1 MNHDGRVIKL
11 QESLSEHEVDGL
23 LVVDLDNV
31 RYLTGFSG
39 SNGQVVITAQSSLFL
54 TDGRYRARA
63 QETVRAAEVV
73 VYADSPLSTMK
84 DRLATEG
91 VRRVGIEA
99 STMTVA
105 QHGRFASKLEGFELV
120 ATTGVVEKLR
130 RTKDDDEIELMRRAV
145 GIADAAYDWVL
156 DRLEVGSTEREVA
169 LDLEVR
175 MRRDGA
181 DEVSFIPIVGSG
193 PHSAH
198 IHHSPS
204 DRRLERG
211 DLVLMDFGCR
221 VKGYC
226 SDLTRTVCLG
236 PASAEQKEM
245 YATVLS
251 AQLAGFE
258 SITPGS
264 ETRDADAAARAIV
277 EAAGHAEDFGHGLGH
292 GLGLN
297 VHEAPRLHWT
307 SEDRFTAGDICTVE
321 PGIYVIG
328 SGGIRIEDDVLVTG
342 SGAETL
348 TGAPKKE
355 LIEL

>member
-1 MNHDGRVIKL
+1 MNYERRVNEL
-11 QESLSEHEVDGL
+11 QESLAEHEAEAL
-23 LVVDLDNV
+23 FVVDLDNV

-39 SNGQVVITAQSSLFL
+39 SNGQVVITPKSSFFL

-73 VYADSPLSTMK
+73 VYADSALVPLK
-84 DRLATEG
+84 DRLGAEG
-91 VRRVGIEA
+91 IRRVGIEG
-99 STMTVA
+99 STVTVA
-105 QHGRFASKLEGFELV
+105 DHDRFAAKLEGFELV
-120 ATTGVVEKLR
+120 TTTGVVEALR
-130 RTKDDDEIELMRRAV
+130 RTKDVEEIELMRRAV
-145 GIADAAYDWVL
+145 AMADAAFDWVL
-156 DRLEVGSTEREVA
+156 DRIVTGATERELA
-169 LDLEVR
+169 LDLEVK

-181 DEVSFIPIVGSG
+181 DEVSFTPIVGSG
-193 PHSAH
+193 PLSAH
-198 IHHSPS
+198 IHHTPS
-204 DRRLERG
+204 DRALEPG
-211 DLVLMDFGCR
+211 DLVLLDFGCR
-221 VKGYC
+221 LEGYC

-236 PASAEQKEM
+236 NASSEQKEM

-258 SITPGS
+258 VITPGAG
-264 ETRDADAAARAIV
+264 TREADAAARTIV
-277 EAAGHAEDFGHGLGH
+277 DAAGHAEDFGHGLGH

-297 VHEAPRLHWT
+297 VHETPRLHWASDDT
-307 SEDRFTAGDICTVE
+307 FMAGDICTVE

-342 SGAETL
+342 SGAEAL

>member
-1 MNHDGRVIKL
+1 MNHERRVNQL
-11 QESLSEHEVDGL
+11 QESLAEHDVEAL
-23 LVVDLDNV
+23 FVVDLDNV

-39 SNGQVVITAQSSLFL
+39 SNGQVVITPKSSFFL

-73 VYADSPLSTMK
+73 VYADSALVPVK

-91 VRRVGIEA
+91 IRRVGIEG
-99 STMTVA
+99 STVTVA
-105 QHGRFASKLEGFELV
+105 DHGRFAAKLEGFELV
-120 ATTGVVEKLR
+120 TTTGVVEALR
-130 RTKDDDEIELMRRAV
+130 RTKDVEEIELMRRAV
-145 GIADAAYDWVL
+145 AMADAAFDWVL
-156 DRLEVGSTEREVA
+156 DRIVTGATERELA
-169 LDLEVR
+169 LDLEVK

-181 DEVSFIPIVGSG
+181 DEVSFTPIVGSG
-193 PHSAH
+193 PLSAH
-198 IHHSPS
+198 IHHTPS
-204 DRRLERG
+204 DRALERG
-211 DLVLMDFGCR
+211 DLVLLDFGCR
-221 VKGYC
+221 VQGYC

-236 PASAEQKEM
+236 TASPEQKEM

-258 SITPGS
+258 VITPGVG
-264 ETRDADAAARAIV
+264 TREADAAARSIV
-277 EAAGHAEDFGHGLGH
+277 DAAGHAEDFGHGLGH

-297 VHEAPRLHWT
+297 VHESPRLHWASDDT
-307 SEDRFTAGDICTVE
+307 FMAGDICTVE

-342 SGAETL
+342 SGAEAL